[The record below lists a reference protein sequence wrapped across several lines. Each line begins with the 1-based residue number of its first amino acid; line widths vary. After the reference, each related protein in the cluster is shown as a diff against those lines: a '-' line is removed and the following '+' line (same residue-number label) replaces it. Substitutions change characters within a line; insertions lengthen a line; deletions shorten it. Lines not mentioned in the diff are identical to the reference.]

1 MTSFCFM
8 KFLIFSIVRP
18 YRNDIYNYLDI
29 FILFNLTVIDFLN
42 NGKLNLFLWDNKSI
56 SIDWAIRVL
65 LWVPLMMWMALLIML
80 YRGAIREKCFR
91 IWVGFRDRHENIDEW
106 GEPWFVLDELERVSK
121 KSHFLYLFW
130 IRKKSRLLMG
140 KSYPLKLLDTIQN
153 QGKCFYYLNSR
164 EYPASYSFCCCVK
177 LLNNL
182 FGLVKESRFRIFS
195 QNSVWAVAWGKMLES
210 IFLS

>member
-1 MTSFCFM
+1 MSFLFLILLSFSFGSVTNDYTFLKRDQLQLTLMTSFCFM
-8 KFLIFSIVRP
+8 MFLIFSIVRP

-80 YRGAIREKCFR
+80 YRGAIRKKCFR

-121 KSHFLYLFW
+121 KRSFPVLV
-130 IRKKSRLLMG
+130 
-140 KSYPLKLLDTIQN
+140 
-153 QGKCFYYLNSR
+153 LN
-164 EYPASYSFCCCVK
+164 
-177 LLNNL
+177 
-182 FGLVKESRFRIFS
+182 
-195 QNSVWAVAWGKMLES
+195 
-210 IFLS
+210 

>member
-1 MTSFCFM
+1 
-8 KFLIFSIVRP
+8 
-18 YRNDIYNYLDI
+18 
-29 FILFNLTVIDFLN
+29 
-42 NGKLNLFLWDNKSI
+42 
-56 SIDWAIRVL
+56 
-65 LWVPLMMWMALLIML
+65 
-80 YRGAIREKCFR
+80 
-91 IWVGFRDRHENIDEW
+91 
-106 GEPWFVLDELERVSK
+106 
-121 KSHFLYLFW
+121 
-130 IRKKSRLLMG
+130 MG

-153 QGKCFYYLNSR
+153 QGKCFYYLNSG